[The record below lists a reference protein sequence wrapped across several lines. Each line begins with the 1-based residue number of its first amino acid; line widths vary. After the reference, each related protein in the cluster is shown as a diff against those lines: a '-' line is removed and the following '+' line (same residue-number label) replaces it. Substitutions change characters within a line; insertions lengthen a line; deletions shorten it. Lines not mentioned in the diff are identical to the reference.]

1 MTFMGDILLS
11 DELQL
16 SEVHLKAITKVPALK
31 HQFEGR
37 RFLCSVQFCATFI
50 PQLAL
55 ISALSGICPP
65 KMPDGNSAPK
75 NSSILPNQT
84 FVDLYTSH
92 GVPKVSFIQK
102 NLGYSQFE
110 REILAVKWKCKK
122 FFLFL

>member
-16 SEVHLKAITKVPALK
+16 SEVRLKAITKVPALK

-55 ISALSGICPP
+55 ISALSGVCPP

-75 NSSILPNQT
+75 KQYQRYHLYKKILVT
-84 FVDLYTSH
+84 L
-92 GVPKVSFIQK
+92 
-102 NLGYSQFE
+102 NLSEKSLQ
-110 REILAVKWKCKK
+110 
-122 FFLFL
+122 